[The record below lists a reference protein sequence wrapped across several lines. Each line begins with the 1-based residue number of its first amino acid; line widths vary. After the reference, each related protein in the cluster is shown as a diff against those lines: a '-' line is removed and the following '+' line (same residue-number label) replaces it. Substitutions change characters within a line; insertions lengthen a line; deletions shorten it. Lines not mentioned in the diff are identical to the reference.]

1 MECLNE
7 FTALFTEGQK
17 EVILWFGVCLFFTI
31 TWAVISD

>member
-17 EVILWFGVCLFFTI
+17 EVNLWAGVCLFFTV
-31 TWAVISD
+31 TRAVISD